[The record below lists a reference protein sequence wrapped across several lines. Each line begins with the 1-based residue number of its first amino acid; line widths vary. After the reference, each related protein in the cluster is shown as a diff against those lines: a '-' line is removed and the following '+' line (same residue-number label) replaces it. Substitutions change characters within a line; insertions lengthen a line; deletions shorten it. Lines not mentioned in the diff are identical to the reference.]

1 MISGTIH
8 LSVTLVQGV
17 SEVAVAPGDRRL
29 RAAPRRYRALRH
41 VCVSSPQLPATPAS
55 ADQRREA
62 LPWHSHRYQVLAEA
76 WRDRR

>member
-8 LSVTLVQGV
+8 LSVTLVQWV

-29 RAAPRRYRALRH
+29 RAAPRRYRALRDA
-41 VCVSSPQLPATPAS
+41 CVSSPQLPAAPAS
-55 ADQRREA
+55 ADQREA
-62 LPWHSHRYQVLAEA
+62 LPWHSHRYQILAEA